1 MKERTPNYLRPDDET
16 EHQPADWARTQWHNI
31 TNQPFEDHYLG
42 HWPTRVDFAA
52 ELAIGL
58 GLQRRIDGLPD
69 VLRRYLHLDL
79 DQLAAD
85 LDQDYLML
93 DDTVGACVHVFEQ
106 PFEVPTGPWG
116 GDAA

>member
-1 MKERTPNYLRPDDET
+1 MKERTPNYLLAVDET
-16 EHQPADWARTQWHNI
+16 EHQPADWARTQWQKI

-58 GLQRRIDGLPD
+58 GLQRRIEGLPD
-69 VLRRYLHLDL
+69 ILRRYLHLDL

-85 LDQDYLML
+85 LDQDYLTL
-93 DDTVGACVHVFEQ
+93 DDANGDCVHVFEQ
-106 PFEVPTGPWG
+106 PVEPQGAPWG